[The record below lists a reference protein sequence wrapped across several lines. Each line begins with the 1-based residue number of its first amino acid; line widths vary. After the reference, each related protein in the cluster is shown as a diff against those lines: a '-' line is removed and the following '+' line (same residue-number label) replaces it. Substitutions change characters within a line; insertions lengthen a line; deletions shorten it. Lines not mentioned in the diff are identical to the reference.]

1 MTSIV
6 PLEQPMGLEISPQ
19 TIFRKLLCNHHS
31 VLMIGDNAI
40 GSIHLMTYC
49 ELNQSKL
56 ADTILLT
63 FVNNA
68 QQDQPAEGVSPNAVE
83 NFSVVL

>member
-1 MTSIV
+1 
-6 PLEQPMGLEISPQ
+6 
-19 TIFRKLLCNHHS
+19 
-31 VLMIGDNAI
+31 
-40 GSIHLMTYC
+40 MTYC

-83 NFSVVL
+83 NFSTTLLIKIPRAPFKLG